1 MAKTPHGTG
10 PTPPPP
16 GGEQRRGRSGLAQGA
31 TQAHA
36 REVVDVT
43 AGRDAVVPSPRSR
56 DERLGAFAGPAM
68 LVVRAWLERRPVDA
82 PPAPTPAMLVAFPR
96 LWTTRRGRYCRFV
109 APGAGVYGLVRARP
123 TF

>member
-1 MAKTPHGTG
+1 MARGTG

-16 GGEQRRGRSGLAQGA
+16 ARQGRSGLGQGA

-36 REVVDVT
+36 REVAAVA
-43 AGRDAVVPSPRSR
+43 AGRDAVVPAPRTR
-56 DERLGAFAGPAM
+56 DERLGAFHGPAM
-68 LVVRAWLERRPVDA
+68 LVVRSWLERRPVDA
-82 PPAPTPAMLVAFPR
+82 PQAPATLVAFPR
-96 LWTTRRGRYCRFV
+96 LWTTQRGRYCRFV